1 MAADD
6 EEGRGV
12 RASSS
17 TERSSLPELRLDR
30 DVPDSGRG
38 ADRFRQLES
47 TFRKK
52 GIRVASLS
60 PDGRPDT
67 LDDQHD
73 QHDQHDHGASSSSST
88 TPTPSRPVSPPTHSH
103 AQSSLTKKI
112 VSRVRELKVLFGLDV
127 EDDGEELLDTF
138 MCALK
143 KRILLQG
150 RMYIFS
156 KHVCFSSSLFG
167 YHKLKTIPIDSLLA
181 VRKVKHVGFPNSVEL
196 VWEDREDCVKKEFF
210 TSFLSRK
217 EAFRMI
223 LGLWD
228 GGRRARLSQE
238 SNDTNDTNDTNAS
251 NDTSASN
258 EYEDTEKYASSADI
272 GNAAEANATGGN
284 RARDRARDRERETGA
299 DRRNLS
305 EGLGYG
311 HMEPLLTELGQM
323 SHEGL
328 LSIPIDRTPSAGEI
342 LTPRASQGAG
352 ALFSPSN
359 DPGNAEPGRAH
370 GEGTS
375 DDTCN
380 SFISGNLEQ
389 PPQVPDIMQKVME
402 YVIPVHPQQFYD
414 LFLSSKSEFFLDYH
428 AAQGHKNI
436 QLSAWDYHGSMGP
449 VRDLSFVTA
458 LKGFRVGP
466 PEALCHQTQRVG
478 VYAGSHIVF
487 ETSQVMNDIPYG
499 DHFKVETR
507 WDIFPEV
514 PVGGA
519 GGDTAGD
526 DGEPSSKLIIHI
538 AVPFTKSTM
547 FKKFIEK
554 GATETLMEAYQI
566 FKRLAAQKLENRGE
580 DDEDAASEGG
590 RSNRSNRSDAAAA
603 KPSHPDDLL
612 PQQEEDWEMIL
623 ERVEPKFRTGLA
635 TLRKMQQEVAR
646 QNQFSLTKSKHR
658 RNMSIIDSAVLDA
671 IISDCEGEEAE
682 AEAEGDGGVGGAQA
696 GKTGKTDKTGKTRR
710 RLAAFG
716 WRLGPGL
723 GLGSSLF
730 GPMDGPARDRLYLS
744 LIALLL
750 AVVVAQAWTIS
761 SLKL

>member
-6 EEGRGV
+6 EDGRGV

-30 DVPDSGRG
+30 DDPDVGRG

-73 QHDQHDHGASSSSST
+73 RHDQHDHGASSSSST
-88 TPTPSRPVSPPTHSH
+88 TPTPSRPVSPPTHLH
-103 AQSSLTKKI
+103 AQSSLMKKI

-127 EDDGEELLDTF
+127 EDGGEELLDTF

-196 VWEDREDCVKKEFF
+196 VWQDREDCVKKEFF

-238 SNDTNDTNDTNAS
+238 SNDTNAS
-251 NDTSASN
+251 NDTSGSN
-258 EYEDTEKYASSADI
+258 EYEDKYEDTEKYVSSADI
-272 GNAAEANATGGN
+272 GNAAE
-284 RARDRARDRERETGA
+284 
-299 DRRNLS
+299 
-305 EGLGYG
+305 
-311 HMEPLLTELGQM
+311 M
-323 SHEGL
+323 SPEGL
-328 LSIPIDRTPSAGEI
+328 LLIPIDRTESAGEI
-342 LTPRASQGAG
+342 LTPRAGQGAG

-359 DPGNAEPGRAH
+359 GPGNAEPGRAH
-370 GEGTS
+370 GEGTR

-380 SFISGNLEQ
+380 SFNSGNLAQ

-466 PEALCHQTQRVG
+466 PEALCLQTQRVG

-514 PVGGA
+514 PE
-519 GGDTAGD
+519 GGDGDVGDNAGD
-526 DGEPSSKLIIHI
+526 DSESSSKLIIHI

-580 DDEDAASEGG
+580 DDEDAASEGD
-590 RSNRSNRSDAAAA
+590 RSAGSNRSDAAAV

-658 RNMSIIDSAVLDA
+658 RNMSMIDSAVLDA

-682 AEAEGDGGVGGAQA
+682 AEAEGDGGVGGEQ
-696 GKTGKTDKTGKTRR
+696 TGKTGKTRR

-730 GPMDGPARDRLYLS
+730 GPMDGPARERLYVS

-750 AVVVAQAWTIS
+750 AVVVAQTWSIH